1 MRLYVAVVA
10 AASLI
15 AGFAVAL
22 LTGNR
27 LAGGIVLLAGGVW
40 CAVQLYRIAGA
51 WRTVVVG
58 LVYAASFALSPDGRT
73 VVYVASLGGTSRL
86 WLRSLPR
93 PLLLHRSTR
102 RLFARPRSPKSASCW
117 T

>member
-1 MRLYVAVVA
+1 MRVYVAVVA

-51 WRTVVVG
+51 WRTVAVG
-58 LVYAASFALSPDGRT
+58 LVYAASFGLSHPLGNVIGSWPA
-73 VVYVASLGGTSRL
+73 VVLVAAVTAAVAYLIV
-86 WLRSLPR
+86 
-93 PLLLHRSTR
+93 
-102 RLFARPRSPKSASCW
+102 PKAASKN
-117 T
+117 

>member
-1 MRLYVAVVA
+1 MRVYVAAVA

-15 AGFAVAL
+15 AGFAIAL

-58 LVYAASFALSPDGRT
+58 LVYAASFALSHPLGMVIGSWT
-73 VVYVASLGGTSRL
+73 SVLLVAAVTAAVAYLIVPKAASR
-86 WLRSLPR
+86 S
-93 PLLLHRSTR
+93 
-102 RLFARPRSPKSASCW
+102 
-117 T
+117 

>member
-1 MRLYVAVVA
+1 MRVYVAVVA

-27 LAGGIVLLAGGVW
+27 LAGGVVLLAGGVW
-40 CAVQLYRIAGA
+40 WAIQLYRIAGA

-58 LVYAASFALSPDGRT
+58 LVYAASFALSHPLGK
-73 VVYVASLGGTSRL
+73 VIGSWASVLIVAAATAAVAYRIVPKAKSRN
-86 WLRSLPR
+86 
-93 PLLLHRSTR
+93 
-102 RLFARPRSPKSASCW
+102 
-117 T
+117 

>member
-1 MRLYVAVVA
+1 MRVSVAVVA

-27 LAGGIVLLAGGVW
+27 LSGGVVLLAGGVW
-40 CAVQLYRIAGA
+40 CALQLYRIAGA

-58 LVYAASFALSPDGRT
+58 LVYAASFALSHPLGK
-73 VVYVASLGGTSRL
+73 VIGSWASVLIVAAATAAVAYLIVPKAKSRN
-86 WLRSLPR
+86 
-93 PLLLHRSTR
+93 
-102 RLFARPRSPKSASCW
+102 
-117 T
+117 

>member
-1 MRLYVAVVA
+1 MRVYVAVVA

-15 AGFAVAL
+15 AGFALAL

-27 LAGGIVLLAGGVW
+27 LAGGLVLLAGGVW

-58 LVYAASFALSPDGRT
+58 LVYAASFALSHPLGIIGSWT
-73 VVYVASLGGTSRL
+73 SVLLVAAVTAAVAYLIV
-86 WLRSLPR
+86 PN
-93 PLLLHRSTR
+93 
-102 RLFARPRSPKSASCW
+102 AASKN
-117 T
+117 

>member
-1 MRLYVAVVA
+1 MRVYVAVVA

-15 AGFAVAL
+15 VGFALAL

-27 LAGGIVLLAGGVW
+27 LAGGLVLLAGGVW

-58 LVYAASFALSPDGRT
+58 LVYAASFALSHPLGT
-73 VVYVASLGGTSRL
+73 IIGSWTSVLLVAAVTAAVAYLIVPKAASRN
-86 WLRSLPR
+86 
-93 PLLLHRSTR
+93 
-102 RLFARPRSPKSASCW
+102 
-117 T
+117 